1 MNRLLKEI
9 VFIFLL
15 IVFSNMITEIGEEQK
30 VNLTKP
36 LKFFGGT
43 FVLSII
49 AGYLSYKI
57 NTLFKN
63 NRS

>member
-9 VFIFLL
+9 VFMFLL

-30 VNLTKP
+30 VYLTKP
-36 LKFFGGT
+36 LKFFGGA

-49 AGYLSYKI
+49 GGYLSYRI
-57 NTLFKN
+57 NTLFKS